1 MRDPDFLYEIVCI
14 VHHVLFETLILY
26 TFTIEFD
33 TKIWY
38 PNTVQLCR
46 KHSETSGTY
55 TPATM

>member
-38 PNTVQLCR
+38 PNTV
-46 KHSETSGTY
+46 
-55 TPATM
+55 